1 MRTNQDSLD
10 LFGTYQVVPHV
21 EFLTA
26 GAWSCELKEGQLKN
40 IRWNDVEVI
49 RGISYLFRDRDWGTV
64 PAEITDKKI
73 CCKTRRFD
81 VKFQLR
87 MKTSQG
93 TLTCSARLFASD
105 EGLLEFEVRAMASDE
120 MLTNRCGFV
129 VLHPAAAAGCP
140 LTVEHTNGQLEDSIF
155 PLEISPSQ
163 PVFDIRSLKYQPVIG
178 LELNVFLEAQLPH
191 DSSGKYEMEDQRN
204 WSDASFKTYVASL
217 LDPWPYCL
225 PSEVEL
231 TQRVSLRVNDSVCR
245 ATNLEA
251 TNPQR
256 AITFGSKTGYRMPAI
271 GVGIPPGLHKAKKV
285 ELSALIDLNAN
296 WWIAELDL
304 EDPELFEDIQAL
316 VKLSSGKSVKVQ
328 GDFICVNHMSANQ
341 AVNLA
346 AELCKK
352 GQLELDAVRF
362 LPAALLKSFQPG
374 DQWPDVPSHEELVSA
389 ARTVFLSAKI
399 GSGAY
404 TSFTELNRR
413 RPSPSTLDFIGHLTC
428 PIIHA
433 PDDVSV
439 MQTIEAL
446 PHIARSIRKLFPNVP
461 YRLGPSTLAPR
472 RNPYGNVTTENLA
485 NERIALAAIDPR
497 HQAAYGAAWVIAYA
511 AAVVDQNVDV
521 LSLLESHGP
530 NGPIAINLPTDNT
543 DMTVPAWHALGLL
556 ASVAGQEL
564 LAIKNL
570 PPQLAGLAW
579 LSEDGTKRC
588 LLANLTDSELPL
600 NWAADSSVTQQLP
613 SKLKPFEVMNI

>member
-10 LFGTYQVVPHV
+10 LFGTCQVVPHV
-21 EFLTA
+21 ELLTA
-26 GAWSCELKEGQLKN
+26 GAWSCELKEGQLQN

-64 PAEITDKKI
+64 PAEITDKKLFFNS
-73 CCKTRRFD
+73 KRFD
-81 VKFQLR
+81 VQFQLR

-93 TLTCSARLFASD
+93 TLTCSARLCASD
-105 EGLLEFEVRAMASDE
+105 EGLLEFEVRAMASNE

-163 PVFDIRSLKYQPVIG
+163 PVFDIRSLKYQPVTG
-178 LELNVFLEAQLPH
+178 LELKILLEAELPH
-191 DSSGKYEMEDQRN
+191 DSFGKYEMEDQRN

-231 TQRVSLRVNDSVCR
+231 TQRVSLRVNDSVCK
-245 ATNLEA
+245 ATNLD
-251 TNPQR
+251 TRNLQR
-256 AITFGSKTGYRMPAI
+256 GITFGSKTGYRMPAI
-271 GVGIPPGLHKAKKV
+271 GVGVPPGIHKAGKA
-285 ELSALIDLNAN
+285 EWSALIDLNAN
-296 WWIAELDL
+296 WWIVELNL
-304 EDPELFEDIQAL
+304 EDPEIFEDMQAL
-316 VKLSSGKSVKVQ
+316 VHLRSGKSVKVQ
-328 GDFICVNHMSANQ
+328 GDFICVNHMSAHQ
-341 AVNLA
+341 SVYLA
-346 AELCKK
+346 AELCNKAK
-352 GQLELDAVRF
+352 LELDAVRF

-511 AAVVDQNVDV
+511 TAVGDQNVDV

-579 LSEDGTKRC
+579 LSEDGTTRC

>member
-10 LFGTYQVVPHV
+10 LFGTCQVVPHV
-21 EFLTA
+21 ELLTA
-26 GAWSCELKEGQLKN
+26 GAWSCELKEGQLQN

-49 RGISYLFRDRDWGTV
+49 RGISYLFRDSDWGTI
-64 PAEITDKKI
+64 PAEITDKKV
-73 CCKTRRFD
+73 CCNLNIFN
-81 VKFQLR
+81 VQFQLC

-93 TLTCSARLFASD
+93 TLSCLVRLFASN
-105 EGLLEFEVRAMASDE
+105 EGLLEFEVRAMASSE

-140 LTVEHTNGQLEDSIF
+140 LTVEHTNGQLENIFF

-163 PVFDIRSLKYQPVIG
+163 PVFDIRSLNYQPVIG
-178 LELNVFLEAQLPH
+178 LKLKVLLEAQLPH

-231 TQRVSLRVNDSVCR
+231 TQRVSLRVNDSVSR
-245 ATNLEA
+245 TTNSDATNL
-251 TNPQR
+251 QR
-256 AITFGSKTGYRMPAI
+256 GITFGPKTGYRMPAI
-271 GVGIPPGLHKAKKV
+271 GVGVPPGIHKAKKT
-285 ELSALIDLNAN
+285 EWSALIDLNAD
-296 WWIAELDL
+296 WWIVELDL

-316 VKLSSGKSVKVQ
+316 VHLRSEKSVKVQ
-328 GDFICVNHMSANQ
+328 GDFICINNMSAHQ
-341 AVNLA
+341 SVYLA
-346 AELCKK
+346 ANLCSKAK
-352 GQLELDAVRF
+352 LELDAVRF
-362 LPAALLKSFQPG
+362 LPAALLKSFQPI

-389 ARTVFLSAKI
+389 ARTVFPFAKI

-413 RPSPSTLDFIGHLTC
+413 RPCPSTLDFIGHLTC

-446 PHIARSIRKLFPNVP
+446 PHIARSIRKFFPNVP

-472 RNPYGNVTTENLA
+472 RNPYGNDTIENSA
-485 NERIALAAIDPR
+485 NERIALAALDPR

-511 AAVVDQNVDV
+511 AAVVDQNVEV

-530 NGPIAINLPTDNT
+530 NGPIAKNLPTDKT
-543 DMTVPAWHALGLL
+543 DITVPAWHALGLL
-556 ASVAGQEL
+556 VSVAGQEL
-564 LAIKNL
+564 LTIKNL
-570 PPQLAGLAW
+570 PPQLAGVAW
-579 LSEDGTKRC
+579 LSEDGARRC
-588 LLANLTDSELPL
+588 VLANLTDLELPV
-600 NWAADSSVTQQLP
+600 NWTEDSTITRQLP
-613 SKLKPFEVMNI
+613 SQLKPFEVMNI